1 MFLKRW
7 SQNLKQLINRFLKT
21 KPYPTPA
28 LPDNTRVYCIGDI
41 HGRHDL
47 LVKLLSQIKQ
57 DAASFSGRVLMI
69 YLGDYI
75 DRGMQSRD
83 VIEELLQNVQP
94 GIEYVYLRGNHEQ
107 TMLDFLREES
117 VGRSWFTYGGQATL
131 ASYNACDAKI
141 PTKREDFITIQ
152 QRLLKNLPRSHFQFL
167 NNTLFSYSLGSYFF
181 VHAGINPD
189 LSLSRQKPENMLWIR
204 NEFVSEKKPYEKI
217 IVHGHTITDEP
228 ELLPNRIGIDTGA
241 YASGI
246 LTCLVLQGDQQRI
259 IQTQSANSPPRSL
272 AAKA

>member
-1 MFLKRW
+1 MKR
-7 SQNLKQLINRFLKT
+7 LINRFLKT

-28 LPDNTRVYCIGDI
+28 LPDNTRLYCIGDI

-47 LVKLLSQIKQ
+47 LIRLLSQIEQ
-57 DAASFSGRVLMI
+57 DAAGFSGRVIMI

-75 DRGMQSRD
+75 DRGMQSRE
-83 VIEELLQNVQP
+83 VIEELLRKRP

-107 TMLDFLREES
+107 TMLDFLREAS
-117 VGRSWFTYGGQATL
+117 VGRAWLTYGGQATL

-141 PTKREDFITIQ
+141 PTKYEDFIAMQ
-152 QRLLKNLPRSHFQFL
+152 QRLLENLPRAHFQFL

-181 VHAGINPD
+181 VHAGIDPG
-189 LSLSRQKPENMLWIR
+189 LPLSRQRPESMLWIR
-204 NEFVSEKKPYEKI
+204 HQFVSVKKPYEKI

-246 LTCLVLQGDQQRI
+246 LTCLVLQGDQQRL
-259 IQTQSANSPPRSL
+259 IQTQAVNSPLR
-272 AAKA
+272 AEAVKA